1 MKGNKGFVV
10 ERDILF
16 FAFRYSLGGLSYA
29 SYSVI
34 RTIKDNIDNIS
45 TQDIKQ
51 YIKEI
56 HEHKES
62 NIYFDEEVW
71 MKFAEY
77 LEDELG
83 NRSKME
89 NK

>member
-1 MKGNKGFVV
+1 MKQSKGLVV
-10 ERDILF
+10 ERDILI
-16 FAFRYSLGGLSYA
+16 FAFRYSLGRLSYA

-71 MKFAEY
+71 FKFAKY
-77 LEDELG
+77 LEGELE
-83 NRSKME
+83 NR
-89 NK
+89 NKIEK